1 MVEHFGMQCFFLT
14 LIATKAN
21 SFRCEEIID
30 IEIFTKHLHTLLEI
44 ALWNAPCFFAQG

>member
-14 LIATKAN
+14 FISIETS

-30 IEIFTKHLHTLLEI
+30 IEIFTKHLHTLLD
-44 ALWNAPCFFAQG
+44 